1 MARSIVPAI
10 MISRVLGLLGGLLV
24 AVSPVVAGTT
34 ATLKSSVGDME
45 IEFYDDDKPVTVS
58 NFLKYVASGRFN
70 GMFWQR
76 WDTAN
81 GGFVVQAG
89 GYRVSNENAQQHFRT
104 VQTYGQIVNEYKVG
118 RTLSNTY
125 GTIAMARL
133 SGGVNSATSQ
143 WFINL
148 GNNAF
153 LDTVDEGF
161 TVFARVISGFPVL
174 ERFKKAPGTDGI
186 FITELGPG
194 YNAFNELIYM
204 NQLPVREIAPQQYDV
219 IYLQVANLRRDFQ
232 MSVQSTPAGRSIS
245 WKSVAGASNA
255 IEVSDTLPG
264 TWTHLGKVVGT
275 GATMTLP
282 DPSTLPFR
290 YYRARVDYA
299 D

>member
-1 MARSIVPAI
+1 
-10 MISRVLGLLGGLLV
+10 MIARVLGLLGGLLV
-24 AVSPVVAGTT
+24 AAMPAVAGTT

-76 WDTAN
+76 WDTAG

-89 GYRVSNENAQQHFRT
+89 GYRISNENAQQHFRT

-148 GNNAF
+148 GDNAF
-153 LDTVDEGF
+153 LDNVDEGF

-174 ERFKKAPGTDGI
+174 ERFKKAPGTDGL

-204 NQLPVREIAPQQYDV
+204 NQLPVREVAPQQYDV
-219 IYLQVANLRRDFQ
+219 IYLEVANLRRDFQ
-232 MSVQSTPAGRSIS
+232 LSVQSAPSGRSVG
-245 WKSVAGASNA
+245 WKSVAGASNV
-255 IEVSDTLPG
+255 IEVSDALPG
-264 TWTHLGKVVGT
+264 TWTQLGKVVGT
-275 GATMTLP
+275 GAIMTLA
-282 DPSTLPFR
+282 DPSTLPVR

-299 D
+299 N